1 MKVLKYEKQDRSLRR
16 HQNIEVLWT
25 KTIRYFWLKQFVNRN
40 KQSISKRDS
49 RKEFMK
55 RSKTIEHKS
64 VDEDQKSISL
74 LETSDHFRQK

>member
-1 MKVLKYEKQDRSLRR
+1 MDKDYKVFLVKA
-16 HQNIEVLWT
+16 V
-25 KTIRYFWLKQFVNRN
+25 VNRN

>member
-1 MKVLKYEKQDRSLRR
+1 MDKDYKVFLVKA
-16 HQNIEVLWT
+16 I
-25 KTIRYFWLKQFVNRN
+25 VNRN

-55 RSKTIEHKS
+55 RLRTIEHKS